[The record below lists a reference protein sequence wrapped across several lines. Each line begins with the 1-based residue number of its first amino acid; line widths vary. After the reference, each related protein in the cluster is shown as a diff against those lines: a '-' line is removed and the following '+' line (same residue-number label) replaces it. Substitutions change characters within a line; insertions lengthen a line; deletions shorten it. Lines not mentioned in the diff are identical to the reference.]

1 MKISICETI
10 LADSMGEGWR
20 DNVEA
25 ANAFGKYMSSR
36 LEEEVREAYPD
47 AEIEVGYVVQRESGF
62 AGPSLAVDV
71 EDEDFDSQCT
81 TYNNLQSWLQYSIE
95 RLWINFCGEG
105 YAEFGL

>member
-10 LADSMGEGWR
+10 LADSKGEGWR

-47 AEIEVGYVVQRESGF
+47 AEIEVIS
-62 AGPSLAVDV
+62 
-71 EDEDFDSQCT
+71 
-81 TYNNLQSWLQYSIE
+81 
-95 RLWINFCGEG
+95 
-105 YAEFGL
+105 